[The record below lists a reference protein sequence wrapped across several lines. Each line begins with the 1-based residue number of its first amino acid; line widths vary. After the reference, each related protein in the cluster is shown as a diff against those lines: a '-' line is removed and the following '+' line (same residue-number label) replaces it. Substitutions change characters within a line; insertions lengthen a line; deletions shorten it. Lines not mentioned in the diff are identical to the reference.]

1 MDSLRAKGS
10 VERFDGISS
19 CGLSA
24 GGETNKLPACVHL
37 AINYVATNI
46 QNIGYWLIFL
56 LNHLPELHCARE
68 FYLSFAAEGIIKY
81 NTHLIQ

>member
-46 QNIGYWLIFL
+46 QNIGY
-56 LNHLPELHCARE
+56 
-68 FYLSFAAEGIIKY
+68 
-81 NTHLIQ
+81 